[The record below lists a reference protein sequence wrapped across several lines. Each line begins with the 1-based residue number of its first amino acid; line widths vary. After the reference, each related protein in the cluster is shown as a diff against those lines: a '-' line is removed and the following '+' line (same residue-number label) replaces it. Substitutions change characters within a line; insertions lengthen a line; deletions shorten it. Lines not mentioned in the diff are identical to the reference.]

1 MFLKANNMLSTLIFL
16 HSLIRW
22 FVLGTLL
29 YSIYRAYRGY
39 SHSLTFKNTDDVWR
53 HWTATTTHI
62 QLILGILLYSK
73 SETVKAFVSGLGSR
87 DRITE
92 PMFFGIIHIAFM
104 LSAIVLVTIGSA
116 MAKRKTIDKDKFK
129 TLLIWFGAA
138 LLLILIAI
146 PWPFSPLTH
155 RPYLR
160 PF

>member
-1 MFLKANNMLSTLIFL
+1 MLSIHIFL

-22 FVLGTLL
+22 FVLGMLL
-29 YSIYRAYRGY
+29 YSIYRAYKGY
-39 SHSLTFKNTDDVWR
+39 SRSLIFKESDDTWR

-62 QLILGILLYSK
+62 QLIIGILLYSK
-73 SETVKAFVSGLGSR
+73 SVTVKAFFSGLGSR
-87 DRITE
+87 DHITE
-92 PMFFGIIHIAFM
+92 PMFFGVIHIALM

-116 MAKRKTIDKDKFK
+116 IAKRKTIDKDKFK
-129 TLLIWFGAA
+129 TILIWFGAA

-146 PWPFSPLTH
+146 PWPFSPLAQ